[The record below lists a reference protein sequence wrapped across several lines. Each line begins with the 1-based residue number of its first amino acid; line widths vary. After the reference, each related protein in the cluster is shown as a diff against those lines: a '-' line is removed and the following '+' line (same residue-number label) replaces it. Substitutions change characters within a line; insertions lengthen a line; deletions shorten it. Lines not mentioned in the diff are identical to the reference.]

1 MAGIMMEQTGSPKMS
16 KKLAK
21 KATRLVRKAENRAMV
36 IRRVLRDYNNAEG
49 TSAMSGS
56 ARQLEHQRQI
66 ELAVMKYNQTHK
78 AILRLRKK
86 IQLKKKDP
94 RDFLRGL

>member
-1 MAGIMMEQTGSPKMS
+1 MS

-36 IRRVLRDYNNAEG
+36 IRRVVLDYSDAER
-49 TSAMSGS
+49 TSTMGGS
-56 ARQLEHQRQI
+56 TRQLERQRQI
-66 ELAVMKYNQTHK
+66 EQAVMKYNQTHK
-78 AILRLRKK
+78 AIGRLRKK

-94 RDFLRGL
+94 RDFLRDL

>member
-1 MAGIMMEQTGSPKMS
+1 MEHARLQKMS

-36 IRRVLRDYNNAEG
+36 IRRVLRDYNDAEQ
-49 TSAMSGS
+49 TTAMGGS
-56 ARQLEHQRQI
+56 TLQRERQRQI

-78 AILRLRKK
+78 AIGRLRKK
-86 IQLKKKDP
+86 IQLKNKDP